1 MGVLVRAAAEWGR
14 RFLGKSRDFEDVRA
28 DEDFV
33 QCDGFLGGS
42 MAGCLRAC
50 PNRRI
55 DTMADKN
62 VCPTLAMNDKREP
75 RSFQELLREA
85 QAGSEEAAKEL
96 YETYVSHVVRCVR
109 NRMWHR
115 LRSKFDSQDFVQ
127 QVWASF
133 FVGDTS
139 LPDFQTPDDLIAYL
153 MRLATNKVVMEGRRR
168 RQPKNDAR
176 LEELID
182 AGSNPRGPH
191 PRTRLPTPSAVAVFR
206 EQYDHIVEQQQP
218 ETREVA
224 ELRYE
229 GMTFGEI
236 AEEMEIHESNA
247 RKAIRRLKKRVAG
260 EEKEG
265 GRMKDEG

>member
-1 MGVLVRAAAEWGR
+1 MSNEREDAKAGPDHRATTG
-14 RFLGKSRDFEDVRA
+14 
-28 DEDFV
+28 DE
-33 QCDGFLGGS
+33 
-42 MAGCLRAC
+42 
-50 PNRRI
+50 
-55 DTMADKN
+55 
-62 VCPTLAMNDKREP
+62 REP

-85 QAGSEEAAKEL
+85 QAGSQAAAKEL
-96 YETYVSHVVRCVR
+96 YETYVSHVLRCVR

-115 LRSKFDSQDFVQ
+115 LRPKFDSQDFVQ

-133 FVGDTS
+133 FVGDTK

-153 MRLATNKVVMEGRRR
+153 MRLATNKVVMEGRRG

-182 AGSNPRGPH
+182 GSGDPRGPH

-206 EQYDHIVEQQQP
+206 EQYDNIVEQQQP
-218 ETREVA
+218 ETREIA

-229 GMTFGEI
+229 GMTYAEI

-247 RKAIRRLKKRVAG
+247 RKAMRRLKRRVTEAEENDKGPRAKG
-260 EEKEG
+260 ESGTMNAEG
-265 GRMKDEG
+265 